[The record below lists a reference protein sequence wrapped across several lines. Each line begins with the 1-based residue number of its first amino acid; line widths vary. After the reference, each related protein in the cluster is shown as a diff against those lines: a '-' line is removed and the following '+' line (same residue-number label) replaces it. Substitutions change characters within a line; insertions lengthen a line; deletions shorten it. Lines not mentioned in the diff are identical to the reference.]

1 MNENFSGRDHHQ
13 IVCDGCYAN
22 GSYVCFP
29 AAGYFSLAAAG
40 SKKPHSSGADSINIL
55 GSKKYSRAVEVAQ
68 VVAHRTVDQ
77 EVPGSIPAGS
87 WAFSSSLSHQACV
100 LNQFPHGGA
109 LIFLYKMLSCAA

>member
-68 VVAHRTVDQ
+68 VVAHRTAD
-77 EVPGSIPAGS
+77 
-87 WAFSSSLSHQACV
+87 
-100 LNQFPHGGA
+100 
-109 LIFLYKMLSCAA
+109 